1 VSQSAR
7 RPARSLAGAP
17 GAAAA
22 GRLPGAARLVALL
35 LGALLMSFA
44 PSSRAQSASGA
55 LASGAPAAVEPAP
68 RPAAAARTTPS
79 ADAEGQLRAI
89 RRALVEAAAAAPTRV
104 ISSAWIDERGA
115 LRETAQFH
123 SQARVR
129 GVRVSA
135 YLRDDDPDWQAVADV
150 ELPEHLRAGVRPGAG
165 CAALETGW
173 RMPVALDVVVDP
185 GLRGSDAPVAAL
197 LARELESW
205 WLHDAGSSRRWLP
218 VGQVLRTL
226 PGQQPDDPRLTPRL
240 AAVSYQAALLGEAV
254 EPARWTDWRL
264 RLDIARSRQGTGP
277 MTLALSFAR
286 RDRAQP
292 LWQSLWVVVPGE
304 GARARSHLGAAEL
317 GQLRELLARW
327 VAEADAVAVCE
338 PPRFPLQRAATDRWD
353 IPVGQGAGLRV
364 GQRVLIADAQRALA
378 RPLEEGA
385 LDHLG
390 LAEVWRVSERRTEL
404 RQIAGPPI
412 PAGGDWIALPL

>member
-1 VSQSAR
+1 MSHPAR
-7 RPARSLAGAP
+7 LPARSLAGAP
-17 GAAAA
+17 GATPGA
-22 GRLPGAARLVALL
+22 RLPGVAPLAALL
-35 LGALLMSFA
+35 LGALLMSLA

-55 LASGAPAAVEPAP
+55 PA
-68 RPAAAARTTPS
+68 AAAARTAAS

-150 ELPEHLRAGVRPGAG
+150 ELPEHLRTGVRPGGA
-165 CAALETGW
+165 CATLETGW
-173 RMPVALDVVVDP
+173 RMPVALDVAIDP

-197 LARELESW
+197 LARELEGW

-226 PGQQPDDPRLTPRL
+226 PGQQPDDPRLAPRL
-240 AAVSYQAALLGEAV
+240 PAVSYQAALLGESV

-264 RLDIARSRQGTGP
+264 RLGIARSRQGTGP
-277 MTLALSFAR
+277 MTLSLSFGR
-286 RDRAQP
+286 RDQAQP
-292 LWQSLWVVVPGE
+292 LWHSLWVVVPGD
-304 GARARSHLGAAEL
+304 GARSHLGAAAL

-327 VAEADAVAVCE
+327 VAEADAVAICE
-338 PPRFPLQRAATDRWD
+338 PPRFPLQRATTDRWD
-353 IPVGQGAGLRV
+353 IPVGLGSGLRE

-390 LAEVWRVSERRTEL
+390 LAEVSRVSERRTEL